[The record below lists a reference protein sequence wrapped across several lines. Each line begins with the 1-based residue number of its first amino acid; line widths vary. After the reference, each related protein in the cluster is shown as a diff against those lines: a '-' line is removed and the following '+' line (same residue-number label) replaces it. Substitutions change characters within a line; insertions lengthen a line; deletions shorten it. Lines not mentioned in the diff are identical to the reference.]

1 MTLLISEMSVTS
13 LASQPSIGTTIKTLQ
28 PNTAPLCTD
37 LGDTFLHE
45 RQHIR
50 RHFNKAAQ
58 SYQSGANLQQQ
69 VALDLLALL
78 AKKTQTP
85 DEHRRLLDLGSGP
98 GWLHPQLKEHCSE
111 LWAADLSEAMLAE
124 AETLGLASRYIQA
137 DAAALPLPAQSVGCI
152 FSSLMLQWCPKP
164 EAVFAECYRLLQ
176 PGGQL
181 YLSTLVAD
189 SMAEFQQ
196 SWAQVD
202 NQPHQ
207 LDFLPAQ
214 QLFNAV
220 EAQGFSCQS
229 EQLTYQLFYPDVL
242 HLSRSFKQIGANFVA
257 GRKDTGLGG
266 KKRWAAFASAYEKF
280 RTAQGLPLSYQVLQ
294 IVATKSS

>member
-1 MTLLISEMSVTS
+1 MPRSIQTVATS
-13 LASQPSIGTTIKTLQ
+13 DPQ
-28 PNTAPLCTD
+28 
-37 LGDTFLHE
+37 
-45 RQHIR
+45 IR
-50 RHFNKAAQ
+50 RHFDKAAQ
-58 SYQSGANLQQQ
+58 SYSQGASLQQQ
-69 VALDLLALL
+69 VATDLLALL
-78 AKKTQTP
+78 ATTRQLEPAQT
-85 DEHRRLLDLGSGP
+85 RLLDLGCGP
-98 GWLHPQLKEHCSE
+98 GWLHPELRKHCSE

-164 EAVFAECYRLLQ
+164 EAVFAECYRLLE

-181 YLSTLVAD
+181 VLSTLVTD

-202 NQPHQ
+202 NKPHQ
-207 LDFLPAQ
+207 LAFLPAEV
-214 QLFNAV
+214 LLNAV
-220 EAQGFSCQS
+220 KAQGFSCQS
-229 EQLTYQLFYPDVL
+229 QQLTYQLFYPDVL

-257 GRKDTGLGG
+257 GRAGTGLGG

-294 IVATKSS
+294 IVATKQADVLSIEPHCGF